1 MNTASRKD
9 GTLLNRLLPEQRIY
23 IKSEDDQTRYVR
35 LTSKTQAVVG
45 GLCLAAVGWTVVSS
59 SALVLGMVS
68 ADNEAHQAQV
78 IQAAYEKRIAVL
90 SEERDLRTQEAASMQ
105 ERFQLALSSISEH
118 QRRYMQLEE
127 NRSELET
134 TIDLMRDKLH
144 AAVDMRDIAEDE
156 AATLLAELN
165 SVTENMSRSSGNA
178 TELAA
183 TLSAISGALSD
194 TVRQR
199 DANSEELT
207 AMEEKLAALEFRGR
221 VNADK
226 QERIFTQLESAVSI
240 TLDPLEKLLATTG
253 MDVEYLVETMKKQY
267 SGEGGPF
274 IPASL
279 PLRAEDDP
287 LYDRYAALV
296 RDFDRAHLMQIA
308 AFQLPFASPVKQSVR
323 WTSGFGT
330 RRDPFNGRAK
340 AHNGQDLAGPR
351 GTPILTTGDGTVV
364 FAGRQSGYGNVIKIR
379 HAFGY
384 QTTYAHL
391 NSIKVNVGER
401 VSRGDLIGGMGNTG
415 RSTGTHLHYE
425 IRIGGKPVNPMPY
438 MKAAR
443 NVF

>member
-1 MNTASRKD
+1 MNTTSRKD
-9 GTLLNRLLPEQRIY
+9 GTLLSRLLPEQRIY
-23 IKSEDDQTRYVR
+23 IKSEDDQTRYLR
-35 LTSKTQAVVG
+35 LSSKTQAAIG
-45 GLCLAAVGWTVVSS
+45 GVFLAAVGWTVVSS
-59 SALVLGMVS
+59 SALVLGMVN
-68 ADNEAHQAQV
+68 ADDEAHQAQV
-78 IQAAYEKRIAVL
+78 IQEAYEKRIAVL
-90 SEERDLRTQEAASMQ
+90 SEERDQRTQEAASMQ
-105 ERFQLALSSISEH
+105 ERFKLALSEISDH
-118 QRRYMQLEE
+118 QRRYMELEE
-127 NRSELET
+127 HRAELET

-144 AAVDMRDIAEDE
+144 TAVDMRDSAEEE
-156 AATLLAELN
+156 ADTLLAELN
-165 SVTENMSRSSGNA
+165 AVTESMSRNTGNA
-178 TELAA
+178 TEMAA
-183 TLSAISGALSD
+183 TLSTITGALSE

-199 DANSEELT
+199 DETTQELS

-226 QERIFTQLESAVSI
+226 QERIFSQLEAAVSV

-253 MDVEYLVETMKKQY
+253 MDVEYLVETVKKQY

-296 RDFDRAHLMQIA
+296 RDFDRAHIMQIA
-308 AFQLPFASPVKQSVR
+308 AFQLPFATPVKQSVR

-330 RRDPFNGRAK
+330 RRDPINGRAK

-351 GTPILTTGDGTVV
+351 GTPILATGDGTVV

-391 NSIKVNVGER
+391 NSVKVKVGER
-401 VSRGDLIGGMGNTG
+401 VSRGDHIGGMGNTG